1 MKHRAVSVVVPVVGA
16 VAAAGLLAG
25 CGGSSGSSA
34 STPASPAASPTA
46 TSSAQ
51 PVVQPCDAIDTAK
64 LKSVLGY
71 AMSKNTGT
79 KSKPSC
85 VLTPAIR
92 GGAVFQLNYQWWF
105 EGGLAASWNTMS
117 KSISGKATTVTVPG
131 ADDARLV
138 INRTKKADY
147 VTGFVEND
155 ALVQVVD
162 GEALPKDAARLKR
175 AVLEALAELS
185 AGAPQS

>member
-1 MKHRAVSVVVPVVGA
+1 
-16 VAAAGLLAG
+16 
-25 CGGSSGSSA
+25 
-34 STPASPAASPTA
+34 
-46 TSSAQ
+46 
-51 PVVQPCDAIDTAK
+51 VVQPCDAIDTAK
-64 LKSVLGY
+64 LESVLGY

-79 KSKPSC
+79 KSNPSC
-85 VLTPAIR
+85 VLTPAVR

-105 EGGLAASWNTMS
+105 KGGLAASWKTMS

-131 ADDARLV
+131 ADDARV
-138 INRTKKADY
+138 VVNSTKKADY

-162 GEALPKDAARLKR
+162 AEALPKDAARLKR

-185 AGAPQS
+185 AGAPKS